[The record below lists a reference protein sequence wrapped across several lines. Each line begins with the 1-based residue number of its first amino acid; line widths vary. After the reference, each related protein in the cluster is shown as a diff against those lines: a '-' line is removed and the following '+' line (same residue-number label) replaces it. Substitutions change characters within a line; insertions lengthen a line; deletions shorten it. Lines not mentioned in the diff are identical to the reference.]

1 MHTFLVSIV
10 SVLVVLGIMVIVHE
24 FGHFAAAKLCGVRVE
39 AFSVGFGPRLFGVKI
54 GDTDYKVCALPLG
67 GYVKMTG
74 ENPGEAVSDDPGEFT
89 RHPRWQRMII
99 GFAGPA
105 ANFLLAL
112 ALMTGLLMFH
122 HEMYVYFDQPAVLDW
137 VSTGSVAAQA
147 GLQPGDR
154 IEHFD
159 TADHPM
165 WKDIEIRAQV
175 NLNHSVPVTVER
187 GGQTLHLTLP
197 IPDPSKGEDFS
208 LAKIGLYPVEQPGPI
223 KVEMVGDNT
232 PASQVSLQPGDVF
245 QSVDGHVFHSTES
258 LVAYMQSRDG
268 APMTVVVDHKG
279 VDRTLQIT
287 PTELDDAQGKKAWRI
302 GFTGAEP
309 PYRVEQLPFFAAMAE
324 SFRFNRA
331 NSLLIIEV
339 LERVVTHRMSVDTLS
354 GPIGIAKQTGM
365 AVEMQG
371 WQPILQLMT
380 VISLNLGILNLMPF
394 PILDGGLI
402 LFLIVESILRRDVD
416 MAIKERMYQVAFVL
430 ILAFAAYVIFN
441 DITKLQLF
449 RLPQH

>member
-24 FGHFAAAKLCGVRVE
+24 FGHFAAAKLFGVRVE
-39 AFSVGFGPRLFGVKI
+39 AFSIGFGPRLFGVKI

-74 ENPGEAVSDDPGEFT
+74 ENPGEAVSEDPGEFT

-137 VSTGSVAAQA
+137 VSTGSVAARA

-154 IEHFD
+154 IERFD
-159 TADHPM
+159 SVDQPT
-165 WKDIEIRAQV
+165 WKDVEIRAQV
-175 NLNHSVPVTVER
+175 NLNHSVPVTVAR
-187 GGQTLHLTLP
+187 GGQNLNLTLP
-197 IPDPSKGEDFS
+197 VPDSTKGEDFS

-223 KVEMVGDNT
+223 QVEMVGDNT
-232 PASQVSLQPGDVF
+232 PASQAGLDRGDLF
-245 QSVDGHVFHSTES
+245 QSVDGRVFHSTES

-279 VDRTLQIT
+279 VDRTLRIA

-302 GFTGAEP
+302 GFTGTEP
-309 PYRVEQLPFFAAMAE
+309 PYRVEQLPLLAAMAE

-331 NSLLIIEV
+331 NSLLILEV

-416 MAIKERMYQVAFVL
+416 MAIKERMYQVAFIL
-430 ILAFAAYVIFN
+430 ILVFAAYVIFN
-441 DITKLQLF
+441 DIAKLQLF
-449 RLPQH
+449 NFHRP